1 MSPEFEQIRNEFDIG
16 TAGFTEEDWLRA
28 PSGKWNSIL
37 ISEHLILAYAGTTLG
52 LLKAIHSGA
61 PSATK
66 MTLRHRIATFM
77 VTRLGFLPSGREAPR
92 EATPKG
98 KLTPN
103 SIDRL
108 AKALLT
114 LDARL
119 AQAEKRFGAG
129 TKVLDHPALGPLT
142 AQEWRRFHRT
152 HSRHHLKQIEQRAK
166 RP

>member
-1 MSPEFEQIRNEFDIG
+1 MSPEFEQIRSEFDRVI
-16 TAGFTEEDWLRA
+16 AGFTEEDWLRA
-28 PSGKWNSIL
+28 PGGKWNSIL
-37 ISEHLILAYAGTTLG
+37 IAEHLALAYAGTTLG
-52 LLKAIHSGA
+52 LLKMLHSGA

-66 MTLRHRIATFM
+66 VTLRHRIATFM
-77 VTRLGFLPSGREAPR
+77 VAGLGFLPSGRQAPR

-103 SIDRL
+103 SMHRL

-114 LDARL
+114 LDVRL

-152 HSRHHLKQIEQRAK
+152 HSRHHLKQIKQRAK
-166 RP
+166 RR